1 MLCYY
6 SDTTCTNLEIN
17 ILILKKWEKILLPM
31 IKEKLASDNKKWD
44 ITSNFLSTV
53 NLGKQGVVYF

>member
-1 MLCYY
+1 
-6 SDTTCTNLEIN
+6 
-17 ILILKKWEKILLPM
+17 M